1 MVQKKY
7 SSKHFRTIKQALF
20 LFLLCFINVP
30 NAEENITTND
40 RIYSRQQAK
49 MGESLYKDNC
59 LICHDKKY
67 FRPVFRAWED
77 QSLHTFYL
85 VMSSSMPESN
95 PGSLSRQEYIDIL
108 AYMLSLNRYSSGKEA
123 LLPSTEILSNITIS
137 ARKK

>member
-40 RIYSRQQAK
+40 RIYSKQQAK

-108 AYMLSLNRYSSGKEA
+108 AYMLSLNR
-123 LLPSTEILSNITIS
+123 
-137 ARKK
+137 

>member
-40 RIYSRQQAK
+40 RIYSKQQAK

-108 AYMLSLNRYSSGKEA
+108 AYMLSLNRYSPGKEV

>member
-20 LFLLCFINVP
+20 LFLLCFINVL

-40 RIYSRQQAK
+40 RIYSKQQAK

-59 LICHDKKY
+59 LICHDNKY

>member
-40 RIYSRQQAK
+40 RIYSKQQAK
-49 MGESLYKDNC
+49 MGESLYQDNC